1 MQMKRVETQPSF
13 VMFRPLELRV
23 PINRPRSTKGHR
35 FEFGLR
41 SRSVHEMES
50 FVKGSKN
57 PTTQTN
63 TPKSMEK
70 LVAKVMQANKIAELF

>member
-1 MQMKRVETQPSF
+1 
-13 VMFRPLELRV
+13 
-23 PINRPRSTKGHR
+23 
-35 FEFGLR
+35 
-41 SRSVHEMES
+41 MES